1 MIPVWLTDTVTPD
14 LGRALHYTQL
24 WGLQGVEL
32 RTVGGPDDR
41 VPDVNEPQIRQQ
53 LEASEFLL
61 SSVAPAL
68 FGGPVHDRMMWLNDL
83 ARLPEILSFCQR
95 MRCPRFVID
104 PFAATP
110 NDADTALDTA
120 ADALRQ
126 AGEKAAAKNV
136 IVGVKNDPS
145 SLCPTGQDLAL
156 LLALVDHANV
166 QAVWDPAAAFRAGE
180 DPHSGLDAL
189 AGRITMVR
197 CSDGRIEQ
205 GQWQDAVFGKGD
217 INWTA
222 QIEMLADFG
231 FRGPISLEVYA
242 EPRPKA
248 GLRSATA
255 LIRLLERV
263 QRAG

>member
-53 LEASEFLL
+53 LETSEFLL
-61 SSVAPAL
+61 SSIVPAL

-83 ARLPEILSFCQR
+83 ARLPEVLSFCQR
-95 MRCPRFVID
+95 MRCPRFVVD

-110 NDADTALDTA
+110 NDPDTALDTA
-120 ADALRQ
+120 ADALRR
-126 AGEKAAAKNV
+126 AGEKAAAQNV
-136 IVGVKNDPS
+136 IVGVKNDPA
-145 SLCPTGQDLAL
+145 SLCPTGEDLAL
-156 LLALVDHANV
+156 LLTLVDHANV

-180 DPHSGLDAL
+180 PPASGLQAL
-189 AGRITMVR
+189 RGRITMVR
-197 CSDGRIEQ
+197 CSDGRIAD
-205 GQWQDAVFGKGD
+205 GQWEDTIFTEGAID
-217 INWTA
+217 WPA
-222 QIEMLADFG
+222 QLETLHASG
-231 FRGPISLEVYA
+231 FQGPLSLEVYA
-242 EPRPKA
+242 DPRPKA

-255 LIRLLERV
+255 LIRMLERI
-263 QRAG
+263 QRDG